1 MVPAAQLRGGAHM
14 ARISLRSSRGQRSGL
29 LDTLLRCNMDSDTQ
43 RVVVFLI
50 MMFLIIVNVV
60 LVFLLAFQ

>member
-1 MVPAAQLRGGAHM
+1 M
-14 ARISLRSSRGQRSGL
+14 ARSWERSVRPRPGFL
-29 LDTLLRCNMDSDTQ
+29 HTLLRCNMEPETQ

-50 MMFLIIVNVV
+50 MMFLVIINVV